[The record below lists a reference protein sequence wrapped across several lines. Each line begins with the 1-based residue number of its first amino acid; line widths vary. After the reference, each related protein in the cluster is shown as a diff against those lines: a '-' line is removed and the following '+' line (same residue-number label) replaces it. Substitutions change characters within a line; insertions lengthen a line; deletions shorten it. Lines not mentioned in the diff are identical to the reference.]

1 MFPNLHPAAMV
12 SPMGMGLAFNP
23 QVPMQPHMRVPG
35 PGSFMSGGGF
45 YGPSGFNG
53 APVPSTKSG
62 SNSTPITHQGM
73 YIFTKNKTETSS
85 DFNRHQLACN
95 TDFNSDNRYLIATFE
110 WLVPSPNK
118 T

>member
-1 MFPNLHPAAMV
+1 MFPNSHPAAME

-53 APVPSTKSG
+53 APVPPTKSG
-62 SNSTPITHQGM
+62 SNSTPITHPAGKYQ
-73 YIFTKNKTETSS
+73 FKKKH
-85 DFNRHQLACN
+85 F
-95 TDFNSDNRYLIATFE
+95 
-110 WLVPSPNK
+110 
-118 T
+118 